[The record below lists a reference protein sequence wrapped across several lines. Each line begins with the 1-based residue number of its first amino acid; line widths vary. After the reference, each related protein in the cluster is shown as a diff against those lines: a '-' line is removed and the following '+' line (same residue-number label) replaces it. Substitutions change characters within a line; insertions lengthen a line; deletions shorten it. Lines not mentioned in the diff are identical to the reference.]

1 MVATNTYDQ
10 KTVMISMLQLGPVFT
25 LYIAGKRMTYLT
37 EEEDYNKYFIQS
49 EYVDFQK
56 AVHLFV
62 ANAGK
67 FSDGHFNPFCFN
79 VTTVNTYSSFD
90 ALF

>member
-1 MVATNTYDQ
+1 M
-10 KTVMISMLQLGPVFT
+10 FT

-37 EEEDYNKYFIQS
+37 EEDDYNKYFMQS

-62 ANAGK
+62 ANAGMRNIA
-67 FSDGHFNPFCFN
+67 GCYI
-79 VTTVNTYSSFD
+79 V
-90 ALF
+90 